1 MKATVKEL
9 QDFRANPPAL
19 VVLDLGNSDLKG
31 MLAGRSE
38 TESLLRHEIA
48 FAAPSHFD
56 RMSKRAEMRNVEY
69 SGAEFFRKLYKDKSE
84 TLAMIGEGVTRNT
97 RSNKLTGEAKYQEKY
112 FDALLAAMLKRLLP
126 NGHDNIWL
134 ALATP
139 ADAIDYI
146 DVIKSITGGLHK
158 IKTLDGHDLKY
169 RVSRLVMWEEP
180 QGGMIRFMK
189 RNAVA
194 KNSRVEIE
202 DGQRVIV
209 VDIGGKISSMTVV
222 GIGRRLEATP
232 LYNESPDPFNLGIID
247 VIETFGKELKGLH
260 PKEFQFYK
268 TAASIPSEVLQAGIR
283 KGKVQLSGEWLDV
296 NNARI
301 NALAKIA
308 DELERLYQNEMD
320 GGRSAAHIIVTG
332 GGGGLLLPA
341 LRDEIL
347 NHKSIHPADEISTI
361 NFANLRG
368 GSEAFIE
375 WMAEMGYLEHA

>member
-1 MKATVKEL
+1 MKAKPQEI
-9 QDFRANPPAL
+9 QDFRSNPPAL

-31 MLAGRSE
+31 MLVGRPE

-48 FAAPSHFD
+48 FAAQSHFE

-69 SGAEFFRKLYKDKSE
+69 AGAEYFRKLYRDKSE
-84 TLAMIGEGVTRNT
+84 VLVMVGEGVTKNT

-112 FDALLAAMLKRLLP
+112 FDTLLAAMLKRLLP
-126 NGHDNIWL
+126 NGHENVWI

-146 DVIKSITGGLHK
+146 DLIKSITGGLHK
-158 IKTLDGHDLKY
+158 LQSLDGQETKY
-169 RVSRLVMWEEP
+169 RVTRLVMWEEP

-189 RNAVA
+189 RNAEA
-194 KNSRVEIE
+194 KASHVEIE
-202 DGQRVIV
+202 PNQRVLV
-209 VDIGGKISSMTVV
+209 VDIGGKISSMTVI
-222 GIGRRLEATP
+222 GIGRHMEVTP

-247 VIETFGKELKGLH
+247 VLETLGKELKGLF

-268 TAASIPSEVLQAGIR
+268 TAASIPTDILQAAIR
-283 KGKVQLSGEWLDV
+283 KGKIQLSGNWLDV
-296 NNARI
+296 NQARLNAI
-301 NALAKIA
+301 AKIS
-308 DELERLYQNEMD
+308 DELESMYQNEVD
-320 GGRSAAHIIVTG
+320 GGRSMAHIVVTG

-347 NHKSIHPADEISTI
+347 NHSSIHPADEISTI

-368 GSEAFIE
+368 GAEAFEE
-375 WMAEMGYLEHA
+375 WLAEMGFLEHA

>member
-1 MKATVKEL
+1 MKANSQEIQSFKS
-9 QDFRANPPAL
+9 NPPAM

-31 MLAGRSE
+31 MLAGKPE
-38 TESLLRHEIA
+38 TETLLRHEIA
-48 FAAPSHFD
+48 FAAPAHFE
-56 RMSKRAEMRNVEY
+56 RMSKRAEMKNIEY
-69 SGAEFFRKLYKDKSE
+69 EGAEFFRKLYKDKSE
-84 TLAMIGEGVTRNT
+84 ALVMIGDGVTQNA

-126 NGHDNIWL
+126 NGHDNIWV

-158 IKTLDGHDLKY
+158 IKALDGREIKY

-189 RNAVA
+189 RNAAEKSGHV
-194 KNSRVEIE
+194 NIE
-202 DGQRVIV
+202 DGQRVFV
-209 VDIGGKISSMTVV
+209 VDIGGKISSMTVI

-247 VIETFGKELKGLH
+247 VLDTFGKELKGLH
-260 PKEFQFYK
+260 PKEFQLFK
-268 TAASIPSEVLQAGIR
+268 TAASIPSNILQAGLR
-283 KGKVQLSGEWLDV
+283 KGKVQLSGETLDV
-296 NNARI
+296 NQARL
-301 NALAKIA
+301 NSLAKIA
-308 DELERLYQNEMD
+308 DELERLYQNELN
-320 GGRSAAHIIVTG
+320 GGANAAHIVVTG

-347 NHKSIHPADEISTI
+347 NHKSIHPADEISSI

-368 GSEAFIE
+368 GSEAFLE
-375 WMAEMGYLEHA
+375 WLGEMGFIDHA